1 MPYDPTTPI
10 NGTTVDANVLRGK
23 FNFINDKVDA
33 LPVPVPETDPVFAAS
48 EAALLEPGDKAKID
62 AALQPGADILQ
73 LIPPP
78 GTSTFKFLVTDSGL
92 GDTLEF
98 VGPESLDATDIA
110 YSAGNPGHWAG
121 SPPATPGEAIDR
133 LAALASNNG
142 ANPIP

>member
-1 MPYDPTTPI
+1 MAVFIPNEPQ
-10 NGTTVDANVLRGK
+10 NGEIVDADLLCQ
-23 FNFINDKVDA
+23 NFAAVHEEA
-33 LPVPVPETDPVFAAS
+33 TAPETDPVFAAS
-48 EAALLEPGDKAKID
+48 EAALLVPGDKAKLD
-62 AALQPGADILQ
+62 SAVQPCTDILQ
-73 LIPPP
+73 LTPPP

-98 VGPESLDATDIA
+98 VGPDSIDAGDIV
-110 YSAGNPGHWAG
+110 YTAGNPGHWAG